1 MHDLSNTIK
10 DYPFKDLEEN
20 DFNPDPI
27 MQFRYWLDIAIKSN
41 TMPEANAMTLSTV
54 SSDNRPS
61 SRIVLLKHISEQG
74 FDFFTNYNS
83 KKGKH
88 LLNNKYASLLFYWP
102 ALERQ
107 VRIEGRVEKIS
118 SNESDEYFISRPYE
132 SQIASWASPQSN
144 IIPNKRT
151 LMDWYKE
158 FESIFSNKEISRPPH
173 WGGYRLIPDLME
185 FWQNRPNRLHDRVEY
200 IYNTGDWLI
209 RRLAP

>member
-1 MHDLSNTIK
+1 MQDLSVTIK
-10 DYPFKDLEEN
+10 DFPYKELDEN

-27 MQFRYWLDIAIKSN
+27 IQFRYWLDAAIKS

-61 SRIVLLKHISEQG
+61 SRIVLLKHIAPQG

-102 ALERQ
+102 ILERQ

-118 SNESDEYFISRPYE
+118 SNESDDYFFSRPYE
-132 SQIASWASPQSN
+132 SQISAWASPQSN
-144 IIPNKRT
+144 VIPTKTT
-151 LMDWYKE
+151 LMDWFKE
-158 FESIFSNKEISRPPH
+158 FESIFNNKDINRPPH

-185 FWQNRPNRLHDRVEY
+185 FWQSKPNRLHDRIEY
-200 IYNTGDWLI
+200 VLNGGEWTI

>member
-1 MHDLSNTIK
+1 MQDLSTVIK
-10 DYPFKDLEEN
+10 EYPFKDLDEN

-27 MQFRYWLDIAIKSN
+27 IQFRFWLDIAIKSN

-54 SSDNRPS
+54 SADNRPS
-61 SRIVLLKHISEQG
+61 SRIVLLKHISTQG

-102 ALERQ
+102 MLERQ

-118 SNESDEYFISRPYE
+118 STESDDYFISRPYE
-132 SQIASWASPQSN
+132 SQIGAWASPQSN
-144 IIPNKRT
+144 VIPTKNT

-158 FESIFSNKEISRPPH
+158 FENIFNNKDISRPPH
-173 WGGYRLIPDLME
+173 WGGYRLIPDLVE
-185 FWQNRPNRLHDRVEY
+185 FWQARPNRLHDRIEY
-200 IYNTGDWLI
+200 ILINGEWSI